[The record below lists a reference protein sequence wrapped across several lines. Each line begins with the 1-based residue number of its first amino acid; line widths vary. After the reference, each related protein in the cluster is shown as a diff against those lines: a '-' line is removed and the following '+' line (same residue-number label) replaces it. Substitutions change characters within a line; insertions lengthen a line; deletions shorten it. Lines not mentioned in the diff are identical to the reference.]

1 MIYVCPITKVD
12 ETISRSG
19 AKQLVTLLSGDTQFV
34 CPQSI
39 ATANH
44 LLLTFN
50 DIVEEREGLVAPA
63 RNHVET
69 LLRFVWGWDRSTPL
83 VINCF
88 AGVSRSTAAAYITAA
103 ALSPDRAEGELA
115 QTLRRLSPSAT
126 PNIRLIRHADELLQR
141 NGRMIA
147 AIEAIGRG
155 ADAFEGAPFGLPLSA
170 TA

>member
-1 MIYVCPITKVD
+1 MIYVSPITKVD

-19 AKQLVTLLSGDTQFV
+19 AKHLLTLLSGDTQFV
-34 CPQSI
+34 CPLSI

-50 DIVEEREGLVAPA
+50 DIVEERQGLVAPG
-63 RNHVET
+63 RNHVEA
-69 LLRFVWGWDRSTPL
+69 LLGFVREWDRSAPL

-88 AGVSRSTAAAYITAA
+88 AGVSRSPAAAYIAAA

-155 ADAFEGAPFGLPLSA
+155 ADAFEGAPFGLPLSVPS
-170 TA
+170 